1 MQQLEVSH
9 ISPEQ
14 RNCASVWKLGR
25 VANLEEIARVS
36 ADPETWTG
44 CKMGYIRVGEA
55 SERQKT
61 ILDFSKHRP
70 DVGLIQALNGILLAL
85 QSNSYQIGLIYLSC
99 E

>member
-36 ADPETWTG
+36 TDPETWTG
-44 CKMGYIRVGEA
+44 CKMGYLRVGEA
-55 SERQKT
+55 FERQKT
-61 ILDFSKHRP
+61 ILDFSKHRT
-70 DVGLIQALNGILLAL
+70 DVGSTRALNGILSSLL
-85 QSNSYQIGLIYLSC
+85 SNSYQIWLNLSLM
-99 E
+99 